1 MDSGITNISSGSMV
15 TMIITLVLALIGT
28 GVAATLFL
36 RPGRKPRFKGFVEKL
51 NAHVN
56 FQRFHL
62 ATILKILYVFIAL
75 YAIING
81 LILLL
86 TGGGLIG
93 LAWILLAP
101 LALRLVF
108 EQALLLL
115 SIREEAVDTNEL
127 LRRMQGLPPKNP
139 PQQPVAPPQPVQQVM
154 QPQAPRPV
162 RQESRYPQRPSGYSG
177 QANAYGGY
185 PPAPPRPQ
193 AQAGE
198 FGMTQRYAPVRPN
211 GYGNSYEGAGYDA
224 GGNTVRP
231 TPADGTGRYPVVSL
245 KDDKGK

>member
-1 MDSGITNISSGSMV
+1 M
-15 TMIITLVLALIGT
+15 ITLIIALVFAFLGT
-28 GVAATLFL
+28 GVAAMLFI
-36 RPGRKPRFKGFVEKL
+36 RPGRKTRFKGFVEKL

-62 ATILKILYVFIAL
+62 ATLLKVLYVFVAL

-93 LAWILLAP
+93 LVWLLLAP
-101 LALRLVF
+101 VALRLVF
-108 EQALLLL
+108 EQAMLLL

-154 QPQAPRPV
+154 QPQQPQRPV
-162 RQESRYPQRPSGYSG
+162 RPESRYPQRPNSYSG
-177 QANAYGGY
+177 QTNAYGGY
-185 PPAPPRPQ
+185 PPAPPRAQ
-193 AQAGE
+193 AQQAGE

-211 GYGNSYEGAGYDA
+211 GYGNGYESAGYDA
-224 GGNTVRP
+224 GGNPMRP